1 MRYFIALFALMVILF
16 IGQFTEN
23 TFPSVLNISLVVL
36 CFILILLWEYS
47 TLKKEYVADFK
58 IRSHDKQIDILNLLY
73 AILMTFILWPW
84 EGEKDIIYLMALFW
98 VNVFVDII
106 MWFVYRKLK
115 PYTIYIKDNRLIL
128 KNRWA
133 KVRDLDELVQIKFNR
148 FTKNLILHF
157 RTKSEVSVKTKDY
170 KSEDIEKL
178 FEILIEKSEYDV
190 SLPKNFKLKLKKIT
204 EN

>member
-1 MRYFIALFALMVILF
+1 M
-16 IGQFTEN
+16 T
-23 TFPSVLNISLVVL
+23 
-36 CFILILLWEYS
+36 LL
-47 TLKKEYVADFK
+47 
-58 IRSHDKQIDILNLLY
+58 
-73 AILMTFILWPW
+73 LWPW
-84 EGEKDIIYLMALFW
+84 EGDKDIIYLISLFW
-98 VNVFVDII
+98 VNAIVDII

-115 PYTIYIKDNRLIL
+115 PNTIYIKDNRLIL

-190 SLPKNFKLKLKKIT
+190 SLPNNFKLKLKKIT

>member
-1 MRYFIALFALMVILF
+1 MRYFIALFALMIILF

-23 TFPSVLNISLVVL
+23 KFSSVLNILLVVL
-36 CFILILLWEYS
+36 CYITFLLWEFN

-58 IRSHDKQIDILNLLY
+58 IKSQGKRIDVFNLLY
-73 AILMTFILWPW
+73 TIFMTLLLWPW
-84 EGEKDIIYLMALFW
+84 EGDKDIIYLISLFW
-98 VNVFVDII
+98 VNAIVDII

-115 PYTIYIKDNRLIL
+115 PNTIYIKDNRLIL

-190 SLPKNFKLKLKKIT
+190 SLPNNFKLKLKKIT